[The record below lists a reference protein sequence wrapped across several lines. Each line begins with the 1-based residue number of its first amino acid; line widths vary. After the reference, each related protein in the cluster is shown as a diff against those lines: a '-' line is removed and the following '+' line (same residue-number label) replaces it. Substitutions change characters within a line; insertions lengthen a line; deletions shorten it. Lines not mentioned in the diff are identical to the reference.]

1 MCATNGLKFTHHFR
15 LWAVLLNVF
24 VKLQKAKN
32 VNVEHWFW
40 CVQYKQKILTETI
53 LDSFYKLKV
62 TKLKAKIRDWRWVGG
77 MIDLEIEGCKTDII
91 GISLALKLI

>member
-1 MCATNGLKFTHHFR
+1 MCLSSYKKT
-15 LWAVLLNVF
+15 
-24 VKLQKAKN
+24 KN

-62 TKLKAKIRDWRWVGG
+62 TNLKAKIRDWRWVGG